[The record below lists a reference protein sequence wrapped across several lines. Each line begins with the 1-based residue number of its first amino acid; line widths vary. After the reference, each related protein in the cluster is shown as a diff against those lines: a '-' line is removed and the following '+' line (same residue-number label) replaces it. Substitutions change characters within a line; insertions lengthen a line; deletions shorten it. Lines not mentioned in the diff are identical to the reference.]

1 MPENEKMICPK
12 CGVEMNCHAEKV
24 DYAAGSAEGDAIDA
38 DIGETVEEFH
48 TCPKC
53 GRTLSRRAL

>member
-1 MPENEKMICPK
+1 MGERSKMVCPD

-24 DYAAGSAEGDAIDA
+24 DYGAALDGAAEVDPVLG
-38 DIGETVEEFH
+38 GVVEEFH

-53 GRTLSRRAL
+53 GATHARPAE